1 MYVELVL
8 FRLCATCPTANH
20 QTTIKTKTS
29 EIFLIQLYEHLK
41 MSTRSI
47 CVIYLILNDRIIDC
61 GRKFYQHR
69 AEEKCEMSQKFSL

>member
-8 FRLCATCPTANH
+8 FRLCAMCPSANH

-29 EIFLIQLYEHLK
+29 EIFLTQSYEHLK
-41 MSTRSI
+41 MSTRPI

-69 AEEKCEMSQKFSL
+69 AEEKWEMSQNSLS